1 MEVTWVGLRRYL
13 YCQAMV
19 TVYVVE
25 QHRAVRQALT
35 DWLQQL
41 PEVKLL
47 GSSGDDATARAEI
60 AQSKPEVVLLEI
72 KRADGSGLE
81 LVRALA
87 ALSSRPRILVLTS
100 YASNGEREAV
110 LGAGADAFVLKDIDT
125 DELTELILAH

>member
-1 MEVTWVGLRRYL
+1 
-13 YCQAMV
+13 MV

-25 QHRAVRQALT
+25 QHPAVRQALT

-47 GSSGDDATARAEI
+47 GSSGDGATAQVEI
-60 AQSKPEVVLLEI
+60 AQSRPEVVLVEI
-72 KRADGSGLE
+72 KRADGLGLE

-87 ALSSRPRILVLTS
+87 ALSARPRILVLTS

-110 LGAGADAFVLKDIDT
+110 LQAGADAFVLKDIDT
-125 DELTELILAH
+125 DELEELLLMR